1 MAEHKTAL
9 RGIISPL
16 SVGKSPTL
24 MSRSETVI
32 KNVMEVIKH
41 V

>member
-1 MAEHKTAL
+1 MAEHKAAL

-24 MSRSETVI
+24 KSRSETDLY
-32 KNVMEVIKH
+32 NQLLELEG
-41 V
+41 